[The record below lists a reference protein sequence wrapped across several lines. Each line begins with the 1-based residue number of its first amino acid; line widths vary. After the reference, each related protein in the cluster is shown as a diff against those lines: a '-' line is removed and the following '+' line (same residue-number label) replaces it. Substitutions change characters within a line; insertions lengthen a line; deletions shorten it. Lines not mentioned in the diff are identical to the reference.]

1 MLLVAAITNWLVP
14 AGYTSFNSVFWPI
27 LWIDLT
33 LLFGLTAVATFA
45 DRFWPIWIAACQFIT
60 VAGHGVRAY
69 EPDLLAAAYWLIIG
83 SIAYPMLAMLV
94 VGVWRHHRRSLSSR
108 EFACTA
114 QRHRHERVP
123 A

>member
-1 MLLVAAITNWLVP
+1 MLLVAAIANWLVP
-14 AGYTSFNSVFWPI
+14 AGYTSFSSVFWPI

-33 LLFGLTAVATFA
+33 LLLGLTAVATFA

-69 EPDLLAAAYWLIIG
+69 DPDLLAAAYWLIIG

-94 VGVWRHHRRSLSSR
+94 VGVWRHHRRLPSGH